1 MKQSSGPAQI
11 SPRAASSLTSSLV
24 WSVIAAC
31 GLATSAVAQEKP
43 PGGAPAARPAS
54 NPAANPG
61 ATPAVPGRS
70 GAAGGAAAAPLPD
83 PTTDDPEAISL
94 AAFSEPVQLSSLVDL
109 LARTMNIN
117 LTVVGD
123 VPGTVVFNAPVSIK
137 KSEFLG
143 LVDSLLE
150 QQGYTITLDRTGFY
164 SVRPVAQVA
173 VNLSGELPTTRVIA
187 TPNVRPSALAQAIT
201 QQLGAVSGGAAG
213 AGGTARAISFVD
225 ELGIIVVTDT
235 TRRLDAIQ
243 SLVNKILEEYGK
255 SQFIRIDLQ
264 HVAAPVALQRVLQ
277 LVGQSAARTPGAADP
292 NTGQPAAAGAKG
304 ALDNLG
310 DRLTVDPQGNA
321 LVFRGVP
328 DEISRVREAL
338 ALIDKVSELTPM
350 RYEVGNAAK
359 QVADLAQKRGLGEVT
374 TIASDASRQNQ
385 FNQFQNFGFEGD
397 PNFAARQ
404 GRVGGSF
411 AGGPVM
417 VVDES
422 RGSILYYGTTDQHT
436 QMAELIKKLDAKSEA
451 IVIREYKLNHSDAEK
466 MAELINGL
474 IRNETPRGEQNPLL
488 PGGSGQN
495 FTPAQPRTLGL
506 PSVGEVGS
514 EGGGEGLVIHGEN
527 TFVIADKQNSQLL
540 VKAPAKQQPEF
551 AKLIE
556 KLDLRRPQVYVEAK
570 IVAVTADDRL
580 RLAFEQQLINAQGTG
595 GVLNTNFGLGSIT
608 GALTDPKTVSTGLGG
623 FTAAIIKSDQ
633 VPIAMT
639 ALANNSDTRV
649 IANPQLLVDD
659 NEEAEVVSLD
669 RQPTSTISR
678 GTSGQQDIVTA
689 GEYAEAGTT
698 LRVTPQISSGG
709 YLRLKYDIELS
720 SFTGEG
726 VVVGGTTLPPPQQ
739 KNNIKSASI
748 TIPSNF
754 TVVVGGIVVDTNSK
768 TIAKIPLLG
777 DIPILG
783 YLFGDHRDR
792 DSKTVLYVFLTPRIL
807 RDPTFQDLAILSEGP
822 QKAVLL
828 EQEELRLTPASIDL
842 VNAPARK

>member
-1 MKQSSGPAQI
+1 MTTINRRARMALALSLSCGAAMSGPA
-11 SPRAASSLTSSLV
+11 
-24 WSVIAAC
+24 W
-31 GLATSAVAQEKP
+31 AQEKDKALMQ
-43 PGGAPAARPAS
+43 PGARPAAP
-54 NPAANPG
+54 NVTPATPGRPAAPG
-61 ATPAVPGRS
+61 AAPGAN
-70 GAAGGAAAAPLPD
+70 GAHTPLPD

-137 KSEFLG
+137 KTEFLG

-173 VNLSGELPTTRVIA
+173 VNLTGELPTTRVIA
-187 TPNVRPSALAQAIT
+187 TPNVRPSALAQAIN
-201 QQLGAVSGGAAG
+201 QQLGAVSGGATG
-213 AGGTARAISFVD
+213 AAGTARAISFVD

-243 SLVNKILEEYGK
+243 SLVNKILQEYGK

-277 LVGQSAARTPGAADP
+277 LVGQSASTRTPGAVDP
-292 NTGQPAAAGAKG
+292 NTGQPATAGGKG

-338 ALIDKVSELTPM
+338 ALIDKVSELTPK

-374 TIASDASRQNQ
+374 TISSDASRQNQ

-397 PNFAARQ
+397 PSLAARQ
-404 GRVGGSF
+404 GRAGGSF
-411 AGGPVM
+411 TGGPVM

-422 RGSILYYGTTDQHT
+422 RGSILYYGTVDQHT
-436 QMAELIKKLDAKSEA
+436 QMAELIKELDAKSEA

-474 IRNETPRGEQNPLL
+474 IRNETPQGGEQNPLL
-488 PGGSGQN
+488 PGGSGRSS
-495 FTPAQPRTLGL
+495 TALPRTTIN
-506 PSVGEVGS
+506 PITGEAV
-514 EGGGEGLVIHGEN
+514 GEGLVIQGEN
-527 TFVIADKQNSQLL
+527 AFVIADKQNSQLL

-595 GVLNTNFGLGSIT
+595 GVLNTNFGLGTIT
-608 GALTDPKTVSTGLGG
+608 GALTNPKTVATGLGG

-669 RQPTSTISR
+669 RQPTSQISR
-678 GTSGQQDIVTA
+678 GTTGQQDIVTA
-689 GEYAEAGTT
+689 GDYAEAGTT

-828 EQEELRLTPASIDL
+828 EQEDLRLTPSSIDL